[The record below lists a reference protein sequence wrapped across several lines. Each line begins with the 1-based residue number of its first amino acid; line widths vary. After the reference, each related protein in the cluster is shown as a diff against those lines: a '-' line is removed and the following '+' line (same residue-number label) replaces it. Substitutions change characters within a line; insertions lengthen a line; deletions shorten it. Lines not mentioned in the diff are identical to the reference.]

1 MRRSKIVVI
10 ESDPSIRSFFDEVLH
25 EEGYKVQLI
34 EPQALSAG
42 QLVAASPD
50 LVMLEI
56 NSISS
61 AEVLSL
67 LGQLRDQPDTA
78 RLPVL
83 LSTTDH
89 MLLGERATEL
99 DQLGCEM
106 LLRPFGLD
114 EFLNAVDKSLA
125 RGEASRSGCAV

>member
-25 EEGYKVQLI
+25 EEGYKVQLV